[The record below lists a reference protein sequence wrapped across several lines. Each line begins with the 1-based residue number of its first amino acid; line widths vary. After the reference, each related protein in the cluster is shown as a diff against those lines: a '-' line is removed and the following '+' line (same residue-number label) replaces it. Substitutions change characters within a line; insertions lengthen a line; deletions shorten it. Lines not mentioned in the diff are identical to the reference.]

1 MAQQRAKVGDKVVL
15 TDPINY
21 GKVVE
26 VTDIDDDGFIVY
38 DGGISKLYHIIKR
51 TTRVWKKYLNY

>member
-1 MAQQRAKVGDKVVL
+1 MIMAQKRAKVGDKVVL

-38 DGGISKLYHIIKR
+38 DCGISKLYNIIK
-51 TTRVWKKYLNY
+51 

>member
-26 VTDIDDDGFIVY
+26 VANIDDDGFIVY
-38 DGGISKLYHIIKR
+38 DGGISKMYNIIK
-51 TTRVWKKYLNY
+51 

>member
-38 DGGISKLYHIIKR
+38 DGGISKSYHIIK
-51 TTRVWKKYLNY
+51 TVIL